1 MVTWQASTTL
11 EWIGGIPYGKNK
23 TKVIHV
29 TTWAIV
35 QLWQENDLGISV
47 ENGTPPKK
55 YWTNSIIVSCG
66 MLRCSR
72 FFPARLLNGDWKQF
86 ELMQLLKIDVLLVLV
101 RSGWSE
107 GFWRCLG
114 PRRPYCNPLPYV
126 AWFYSPSFR
135 IKTGIFRCSYTVSS
149 VTGAC
154 ATRLNENDIPLEPNL
169 SISS

>member
-1 MVTWQASTTL
+1 MTGFNHFGVDWRNTLRQKQNQSNPRNHLSNPTTL
-11 EWIGGIPYGKNK
+11 TRKWYWNQRREWHA
-23 TKVIHV
+23 TKKILNEFNYCIMWNVAV
-29 TTWAIV
+29 FT
-35 QLWQENDLGISV
+35 
-47 ENGTPPKK
+47 
-55 YWTNSIIVSCG
+55 
-66 MLRCSR
+66 
-72 FFPARLLNGDWKQF
+72 FFPGEAPQRNWKQF